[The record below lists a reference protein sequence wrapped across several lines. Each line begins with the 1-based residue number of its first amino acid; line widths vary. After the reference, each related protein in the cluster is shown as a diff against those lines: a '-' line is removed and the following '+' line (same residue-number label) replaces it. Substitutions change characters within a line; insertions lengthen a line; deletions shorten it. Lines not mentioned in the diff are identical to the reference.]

1 MLIMILLYFFIFNFD
16 SHLITFCLYIFNFAI
31 IIHLK
36 DLKFIHYLINLK
48 VVIFNLI
55 IYLHFNFVNH

>member
-16 SHLITFCLYIFNFAI
+16 YHLITCCLHIFNFAI

-55 IYLHFNFVNH
+55 MYLHFIFVNH